1 MLDLILC
8 VDDDPI
14 TLMLCKKV
22 IQKSL
27 LSKEIITA
35 QNGEEALEYFKNLND
50 LKSQNTAVN
59 LPQLVFLDL
68 NMPVMGGWEFLD
80 EFNTTHYKHVNTI
93 KIVVLS
99 STVDPDDLE
108 KANTYPMV
116 IDFLPKPITTSML
129 EYVTSKVTIAK

>member
-22 IQKSL
+22 ITKASF
-27 LSKEIITA
+27 SNNIITA
-35 QNGEEALEYFKNLND
+35 KNGEEAIQYFDSILNKETD
-50 LKSQNTAVN
+50 K

-68 NMPVMGGWEFLD
+68 NMPVMDGWDFLNI
-80 EFNTTHYKHVNTI
+80 FNTPKYSEVTT

-99 STVDPDDLE
+99 STIDPEDHQ
-108 KANTYPMV
+108 KSKNFPMV
-116 IDFLPKPITTSML
+116 IDFLSKPITNEML
-129 EYVTSKVTIAK
+129 NYLQTKFEN